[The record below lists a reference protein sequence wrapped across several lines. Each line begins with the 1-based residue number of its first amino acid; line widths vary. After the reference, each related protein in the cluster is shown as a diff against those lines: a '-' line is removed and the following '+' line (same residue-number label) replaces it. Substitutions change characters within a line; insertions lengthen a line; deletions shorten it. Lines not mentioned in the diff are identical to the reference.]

1 MCLQV
6 VERVRR
12 KAAIYGQD
20 IEGDDTCFVGSNKAM
35 AAIGDCDAQLQSLGC
50 APTSQTRAGG
60 EEQDAGL
67 QEVSSS
73 VARTCSELP
82 NLSDLRSR
90 TQVQVRAGSRSVQ
103 HWTLMRLSS

>member
-35 AAIGDCDAQLQSLGC
+35 AAIGDCDAQLQPLGC
-50 APTSQTRAGG
+50 ARPPLRQ
-60 EEQDAGL
+60 EQED
-67 QEVSSS
+67 E
-73 VARTCSELP
+73 
-82 NLSDLRSR
+82 NKM
-90 TQVQVRAGSRSVQ
+90 QVYKGSRPVLHGPALIS
-103 HWTLMRLSS
+103 